1 MTPSPWIP
9 ANTTPVWDGGAVKG
23 VLEKDGMKGLFGRG
37 LSTRIATNVL
47 QAMVFSVAWKG
58 IEAELNKRAEAKNAP
73 KKGKKASL
81 TATQVSGLGL
91 PPLTVA

>member
-1 MTPSPWIP
+1 MDDDVPCMTS
-9 ANTTPVWDGGAVKG
+9 D
-23 VLEKDGMKGLFGRG
+23 
-37 LSTRIATNVL
+37 
-47 QAMVFSVAWKG
+47 
-58 IEAELNKRAEAKNAP
+58 EAKNAP